1 MKVKCLE
8 CGYEDEGN
16 FCSQCGAPLPKP
28 DGLKI
33 EGNYNLRTE
42 DEGVS
47 ELLGEEI
54 HTESVWWT
62 EKCPICKKGKLWNVK
77 QKGFLGLS
85 SANTLKCMN
94 PECQA
99 IFNEISDGSD
109 KKYKLTWCK
118 NKLNQSWGK
127 YKNKILLPDEWKA
140 VAYGG
145 ISNEEQREQ
154 DLQEWLIRLKDGNV
168 KLQISSSNA
177 PVILKK
183 DEDCY
188 ISLPNISLMESRSVR
203 IGGYAGPSIRIAKGV
218 SFRVGG
224 HRSSSHE
231 ELKTIDD
238 GIFSITNK
246 RIIFSGIKRTI
257 NINLNK
263 IISMEPLKDGFL
275 VNHEGTKKAQ
285 YFTGIPEINITLSA
299 YNRTY
304 YEPLSGLILVSLIE
318 GLVKQF

>member
-1 MKVKCLE
+1 MKIKCSE
-8 CGYEDEGN
+8 CGYECEGN
-16 FCSQCGAPLPKP
+16 FCSQCGAILSKP
-28 DGLKI
+28 DELMIDDNEDLKTEI
-33 EGNYNLRTE
+33 KDISDLTKEGIL
-42 DEGVS
+42 
-47 ELLGEEI
+47 
-54 HTESVWWT
+54 TESVWWT
-62 EKCPICKKGKLWNVK
+62 EKCPICKKGKLWHVK

-85 SANTLKCMN
+85 TAVTLKCMN
-94 PECQA
+94 PGCEA
-99 IFNEISDGSD
+99 AFNEVSDGSY
-109 KKYKLTWCK
+109 KKYKLTGCK
-118 NKLNQSWGK
+118 DKLNYSWKK

-145 ISNEEQREQ
+145 ISNEEQREN
-154 DLQEWLIRLKDGNV
+154 DFKEWLTRLKDGNV
-168 KLQISSSNA
+168 KIQLSAINT
-177 PVILKK
+177 PIILKK
-183 DEDCY
+183 DEKCY
-188 ISLPNISLMESRSVR
+188 ISLPNMSLMESRSVR
-203 IGGYAGPSIRIAKGV
+203 TGSYAGPSIRIAKGV

-263 IISMEPLKDGFL
+263 IISMEPFKDGFL

-285 YFTGIPEINITLSA
+285 YFTGMPEINIILSA
-299 YNRTY
+299 NNRTY
-304 YEPLSGLILVSLIE
+304 HEPLSGLILVSLIE